1 MIWPGLLAGCYTIEH
16 PCYVLVCMKTFEV
29 VTEKFRL
36 ANLVYLVKSS
46 VVMTVVFLERPR
58 RFEWV
63 VFRKSVSYKLKLV

>member
-1 MIWPGLLAGCYTIEH
+1 
-16 PCYVLVCMKTFEV
+16 MKTFEV

-46 VVMTVVFLERPR
+46 VVMTVVFLERPG